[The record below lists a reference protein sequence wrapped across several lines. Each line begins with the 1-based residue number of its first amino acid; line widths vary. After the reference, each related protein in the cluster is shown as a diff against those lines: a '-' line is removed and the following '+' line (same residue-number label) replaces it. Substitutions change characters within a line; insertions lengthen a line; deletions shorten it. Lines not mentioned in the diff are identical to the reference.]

1 MQIEYFR
8 DIGSASLAGI
18 GGGSAPVPPASSLSD
33 AVHRRRSV
41 YAYLNVPVPR
51 GIIER
56 ALEQAVLAPCH
67 HQTHPWRFFVF
78 EGAGRE
84 RLAHA
89 YRDAAA
95 RIGLLSAKANQ
106 RAYDAP
112 VMIVIACQ
120 PALTHPRIKAWEEE
134 FATAAATQT
143 LMLALAASGV
153 GSLLT
158 TGHLAES
165 DEVRSLIG
173 LDQPGSRIMGV
184 LNVGYRNP
192 ERPLMARPA
201 ADAAAVT
208 RWFTEP

>member
-1 MQIEYFR
+1 MQIESLFGTEAAVLK
-8 DIGSASLAGI
+8 GSVTAQLA
-18 GGGSAPVPPASSLSD
+18 AVPSVQD

-41 YAYLNVPVPR
+41 YAYLNAAVPR
-51 GIIER
+51 AIIEQ
-56 ALEQAVLAPCH
+56 ALNLAVLAPCH

-78 EGAGRE
+78 QDAGRKH
-84 RLAHA
+84 LATA
-89 YRDAAA
+89 YQTAAA
-95 RIGLLSAKANQ
+95 RLGLLATKATQ

-120 PALTHPRIKAWEEE
+120 PTLTRPRVKQWEEE

-153 GSLLT
+153 GTLLT
-158 TGHLAES
+158 TGNLPES
-165 DEVRSLIG
+165 EEVRQLIG
-173 LDQPGSRIMGV
+173 LNQANAKVMGV

-201 ADAAAVT
+201 ANASAVT
-208 RWFTEP
+208 QWINAS